1 MRNLLYCGDQEY
13 IDTGSVLVLVHMVV
27 KTQRRLRKRGIE
39 ERMRI
44 CIVAEGC
51 YPYTVGGMSS
61 WAHGLIRSFPSQEFV
76 ILAIVA
82 NRELRG
88 KFVYELPENVVEV
101 HELYLDDLD
110 WCRHKR
116 KSRMNKKEYQ
126 ALRSLLLG
134 KQVEWEAL
142 IDYFQKK
149 KRSLNDLLMGEDFL
163 NAVTEFYLLHYSQ
176 IVFTDFLW
184 TMRSIYLP
192 LFRTLQMKIP
202 KADVYHCL
210 CTGYAGVLG
219 CMGKYI
225 HGGRLLVS
233 EHGIYTREREE
244 ELIRSK
250 WVKGIYKNIWIEQFH
265 KMSKM
270 SYDRADLV
278 TSLYRRARELQVD
291 LECPL
296 EKTMVIPNGIQV
308 ERFQNLLGKTE
319 AEEEEIYVGAVFRVA
334 PIKDVKTLIQAFGF
348 AKEQEPRLKLWI
360 MGPWD
365 SDDSY
370 AQECFDMVSVMG
382 IADVIFTGK
391 IDVLEYYGKM
401 DLMILTSISE
411 GQPLTILES
420 FAAHKPVIATDV
432 GDCRGLILG
441 NDDGEDEF
449 GEAGLITHIMNV
461 GEITQAILTLAR
473 DRQRRIRMGENG
485 YHRVSEI
492 YRMENMLH
500 AYGEVYK
507 DFAAVM
513 QRPWTEEDGESV
525 KQPEDYVGGV

>member
-1 MRNLLYCGDQEY
+1 
-13 IDTGSVLVLVHMVV
+13 
-27 KTQRRLRKRGIE
+27 
-39 ERMRI
+39 
-44 CIVAEGC
+44 
-51 YPYTVGGMSS
+51 MSS
-61 WAHGLIRSFPSQEFV
+61 WAHSLIRSFPKQEFV

-110 WCRHKR
+110 WCRRRR

-149 KRSLNDLLMGEDFL
+149 RSLNDLLMGEDFL
-163 NAVTEFYLLHYSQ
+163 NAVTEFYMLNYSQ

-225 HGGRLLVS
+225 HGGRLMVS

-250 WVKGIYKNIWIEQFH
+250 WVQGIYKNIWIEQFH

-270 SYDRADLV
+270 AYDRAELV
-278 TSLYRRARELQVD
+278 TSLYGRARELQVD
-291 LECPL
+291 LECPQ

-308 ERFQNLLGKTE
+308 ERFQGLLGKTE
-319 AEEEEIYVGAVFRVA
+319 AEEEEIYVGAVFRVT

-348 AKEQEPRLKLWI
+348 AKEQESRLKLWI

-365 SDDSY
+365 NDDGY
-370 AQECFDMVSVMG
+370 AQECFDMVGVME
-382 IADVIFTGK
+382 ISDVIFTGK
-391 IDVLEYYGKM
+391 VDVREYYGKM
-401 DLMILTSISE
+401 DMMILTSISE

-432 GDCRGLILG
+432 GDCSGLILG
-441 NDDGEDEF
+441 NEGDRF
-449 GEAGLITHIMNV
+449 GEAGIITHIMNV

-473 DRQRRIRMGENG
+473 DKRRRMQMGENG
-485 YHRVSEI
+485 YHRVTAT
-492 YRMENMLH
+492 YRMETMLH

-507 DFAAVM
+507 DFAISM
-513 QRPWTEEDGESV
+513 QQPWLEEIIEPAEQ
-525 KQPEDYVGGV
+525 QPEDYVGEV

>member
-1 MRNLLYCGDQEY
+1 
-13 IDTGSVLVLVHMVV
+13 
-27 KTQRRLRKRGIE
+27 
-39 ERMRI
+39 MRI

-61 WAHGLIRSFPSQEFV
+61 WAHSLIRSFPKQEFV

-110 WCRHKR
+110 WCRRRR

-149 KRSLNDLLMGEDFL
+149 RSLNDLLMGEDFL
-163 NAVTEFYLLHYSQ
+163 NAVTEFYMLNYSQ

-225 HGGRLLVS
+225 HGGRLMVS

-250 WVKGIYKNIWIEQFH
+250 WVQGIYKNIWIEQFH

-270 SYDRADLV
+270 AYDRAELV
-278 TSLYRRARELQVD
+278 TSLYGRARELQVD
-291 LECPL
+291 LECPQ

-308 ERFQNLLGKTE
+308 ERFQGLLGKTE
-319 AEEEEIYVGAVFRVA
+319 AEEEEIYVGAVFRVT

-348 AKEQEPRLKLWI
+348 AKEQESRLKLWI

-365 SDDSY
+365 NDDGY
-370 AQECFDMVSVMG
+370 AQECFDMVGVME
-382 IADVIFTGK
+382 ISDVIFTGK
-391 IDVLEYYGKM
+391 VDVREYYGKM
-401 DLMILTSISE
+401 DMMILTSISE

-432 GDCRGLILG
+432 GDCSGLILG
-441 NDDGEDEF
+441 NEGDRF
-449 GEAGLITHIMNV
+449 GEAGIITHIMNV

-473 DRQRRIRMGENG
+473 DKRRRMQMGENG
-485 YHRVSEI
+485 YHRVTAT
-492 YRMENMLH
+492 YRMETMLH

-507 DFAAVM
+507 DFAISM
-513 QRPWTEEDGESV
+513 QQPWLEEIIEPAEQ
-525 KQPEDYVGGV
+525 QPEDYVGEV

>member
-461 GEITQAILTLAR
+461 GEITQAILTLAW

-485 YHRVSEI
+485 YHRVSAI

-513 QRPWTEEDGESV
+513 QRPWKEQDGESV

>member
-1 MRNLLYCGDQEY
+1 
-13 IDTGSVLVLVHMVV
+13 
-27 KTQRRLRKRGIE
+27 
-39 ERMRI
+39 MRI

-61 WAHGLIRSFPSQEFV
+61 WAHGLVCSFPHQEFV
-76 ILAIVA
+76 ILTIVA

-110 WCRHKR
+110 WGKR
-116 KSRMNKKEYQ
+116 RGRRSSRMNKKEYQ

-134 KQVEWEAL
+134 EQVEWEAL
-142 IDYFQKK
+142 IDFFQKK

-163 NAVTEFYLLHYSQ
+163 NAVTEFYMLNYSQ

-192 LFRTLQMKIP
+192 LFRTLQMKVP

-225 HGGRLLVS
+225 HGGRLLLS

-250 WVKGIYKNIWIEQFH
+250 WVKGIYKNIWIEQFR

-270 SYDRADLV
+270 AYNRAELV
-278 TSLYRRARELQVD
+278 TSLYTKARELQVE
-291 LECPL
+291 LECPV
-296 EKTMVIPNGIQV
+296 EKTLVIPNGVRV
-308 ERFQNLLGKTE
+308 EQFQGLLGKTE
-319 AEEEEIYVGAVFRVA
+319 AEKEEIYVGAVFRVT

-348 AKEQEPRLKLWI
+348 AKEQDPRLKLWI

-365 SDDSY
+365 NDDDY
-370 AQECFDMVSVMG
+370 AQECFDMVGVMG

-391 IDVLEYYGKM
+391 VDVREYYGKM
-401 DLMILTSISE
+401 DMMILTSISE

-432 GDCRGLILG
+432 GDCSGLILG
-441 NDDGEDEF
+441 NEGDGF
-449 GEAGLITHIMNV
+449 GQAGIITHIMNV
-461 GEITQAILTLAR
+461 GEITQAILTLSR
-473 DRQRRIRMGENG
+473 DKQMRLEMGENG
-485 YHRVSEI
+485 YHRVLAI
-492 YRMENMLH
+492 YSMENMLR

-507 DFAAVM
+507 DFATSM
-513 QRPWTEEDGESV
+513 QQPWQEDEIEV
-525 KQPEDYVGGV
+525 VRQQPEEYREEV

>member
-1 MRNLLYCGDQEY
+1 M
-13 IDTGSVLVLVHMVV
+13 
-27 KTQRRLRKRGIE
+27 
-39 ERMRI
+39 
-44 CIVAEGC
+44 AEGC

-61 WAHGLIRSFPSQEFV
+61 WAHGLIRSFPDQEFI

-88 KFVYELPENVVEV
+88 KFVYELPKNVVEV
-101 HELYLDDLD
+101 QELYLDDLD
-110 WCRHKR
+110 WGRR
-116 KSRMNKKEYQ
+116 RRGSRMNKKEYQ

-134 KQVEWEAL
+134 KQVEWEVL
-142 IDYFQKK
+142 IDFFQKK
-149 KRSLNDLLMGEDFL
+149 KRSLNDLLMGEDFF
-163 NAVTEFYLLHYSQ
+163 NAVSDFYMLNYSQ
-176 IVFTDFLW
+176 FVFTDFLW

-192 LFRTLQMKIP
+192 LFRTLQMKVP

-219 CMGKYI
+219 CMGKYM

-270 SYDRADLV
+270 AYDRAELV
-278 TSLYRRARELQVD
+278 TSLYGRARELQAE
-291 LECPL
+291 LECPV
-296 EKTMVIPNGIQV
+296 EKTMVIANGIQV
-308 ERFQNLLGKTE
+308 GKFQNLLGKTE
-319 AEEEEIYVGAVFRVA
+319 AETEEIYIGAVFRVT

-348 AKEQEPRLKLWI
+348 AKEKEPRLKLWI

-365 SDDSY
+365 NDDGY
-370 AQECFDMVSVMG
+370 AQECFDMVGIMG
-382 IADVIFTGK
+382 IPDIIFTGR

-401 DLMILTSISE
+401 DMMILTSISE

-441 NDDGEDEF
+441 NGGDDVF
-449 GEAGLITHIMNV
+449 GEAGIITHIMNI
-461 GEITQAILTLAR
+461 GEITQAILTLAQDKQLR
-473 DRQRRIRMGENG
+473 TQMGENG
-485 YHRVSEI
+485 YRRVSSL

-507 DFAAVM
+507 DFAASL
-513 QRPWTEEDGESV
+513 QLPWEENVTEPVE
-525 KQPEDYVGGV
+525 KQAEDYVGEV